1 MTEQDKLRRIL
12 ETDRVWCAYALA
24 DLDPAYAANCEW
36 LVGDD
41 SVVLI
46 YQGMEP
52 AVLFAHGEPVQVAEL
67 LQRVPGGRYQFGFM
81 ATHRSLV
88 ADRLHPETETKMWR
102 MALKPDRFP
111 GGGEAA
117 EALGS
122 QHLEAVQSLIAGHPD
137 RPDAFSADQLERGEF
152 YGLRV
157 DEQLVAIAGTHVIS
171 ETMDVAAVG
180 NVFTHPMQRG
190 QGYGREASAA
200 VVRALLARG
209 FGTIVLNVAMDN
221 TPALRVYERLGFFPF
236 CGYYE
241 GVAQLAPQPTTTQ
254 LNSME

>member
-1 MTEQDKLRRIL
+1 MTEQDELRRIL

-24 DLDPAYAANCEW
+24 DLDPAYVENCEW
-36 LVGDD
+36 HVAREA
-41 SVVLI
+41 VVLR
-46 YQGMEP
+46 YHGLEP
-52 AVLFAHGEPVQVAEL
+52 PALFAHGQPEQVNTLFDRIPAGAIRFDL
-67 LQRVPGGRYQFGFM
+67 M
-81 ATHRSLV
+81 ATHRSLID
-88 ADRLHPETETKMWR
+88 ARLQPKWETKMWR
-102 MALKPDRFP
+102 MVLKPDQFP

-117 EALGS
+117 EALGP
-122 QHLEAVQSLIAGHPD
+122 QDLEAVQALIAGHPD

-180 NVFTHPMQRG
+180 NVFTHPEQRG

-221 TPALRVYERLGFFPF
+221 TPALRLYERLGFFPF

-241 GVAQLAPQPTTTQ
+241 GGAQLAPQPTTTQ